1 MTDQNEIDI
10 DSTHSVHCLPS
21 WFTSEKTHLC

>member
-1 MTDQNEIDI
+1 MTDDNEIDI
-10 DSTHSVHCLPS
+10 DSTHSVHYLPF